1 MDAQAL
7 ADARIKLK
15 LSQEGLARK
24 LGLSAR
30 QIRRYENGETPI
42 ETWLE
47 LAVDSLR
54 RDLKEMLPP
63 DLVRRIR
70 NATSVSDLA
79 EIKAILGLSEPE
91 VLFTHDELLGK
102 VEELLEPRN
111 GLYFDEDDNGAWGHD
126 ADENPTIPPAE
137 VARKF
142 ADKWFEENLWT
153 FRGRRLENRHFL
165 KSELF
170 DFFSRLIWLSHDEY
184 PTTASDDSREE
195 YLDVIEAWLDERFHP
210 FTITSG
216 QSN

>member
-102 VEELLEPRN
+102 VEELLEPRD
-111 GLYFDEDDNGAWGHD
+111 GLYFDEDDDGAWGHD
-126 ADENPTIPPAE
+126 ADENSTIPPAE
-137 VARKF
+137 VARNF
-142 ADKWFEENLWT
+142 AEKWFSENLWT
-153 FRGRRLENRHFL
+153 IRGRRLESRHFI
-165 KSELF
+165 KSDLF
-170 DFFSRLIWLSHDEY
+170 EFFSRLIWLSHDEY
-184 PTTASDDSREE
+184 PATASDDSREE
-195 YLDVIEAWLDERFHP
+195 YLDAIEAWLDERFHP

-216 QSN
+216 